1 MKKTL
6 IALAVA
12 ASAAVSGSA
21 MAAWTP
27 NLSGLNN
34 FELGGTIT
42 PKDNVTPWEAM
53 IGNAFKNLDSN
64 IKKGQ
69 SKVVLT
75 TTSAIPVLGIRTAQN
90 TAFSTDA
97 YQNAT
102 PIIDYGTAV
111 DLAGIVDSK
120 APLTL
125 EVKDGT
131 TDLPIGTLK
140 TSLFVGAVQSYTV
153 SNGAGYNVL
162 LGGSAGTT
170 DYVFTGGLPTSSSM
184 IPNSQNVIN
193 TLDAISTEF
202 SANFDKQGQS
212 SLGEPSVGDI
222 SGGIPVMYSAYY
234 GSGIVNGEKIIIDLT
249 SPVAATAVTWKA
261 SLPITLS
268 YQ

>member
-69 SKVVLT
+69 SNVVLM

-125 EVKDGT
+125 VVKDGT

-140 TSLFVGAVQSYTV
+140 TSLFVGAVQSFTG
-153 SNGAGYNVL
+153 NGSGYNVL

-170 DYVFTGGLPTSSSM
+170 DNVFTGGLPTSSSM
-184 IPNSQNVIN
+184 IPDSQNVIN
-193 TLDAISTEF
+193 TLNAISTEF

-212 SLGEPSVGDI
+212 SLGNPSVGDI
-222 SGGIPVMYSAYY
+222 NGGTPVMYSAYY
-234 GSGIVNGEKIIIDLT
+234 GSGIVNGEKVIINLT

>member
-53 IGNAFKNLDSN
+53 IGNAFKNLNSN

-90 TAFSTDA
+90 TPFSTDT

-111 DLAGIVDSK
+111 DLAGIVDSR

-140 TSLFVGAVQSYTV
+140 TSLFVGAVQSYTG
-153 SNGAGYNVL
+153 NGSGYNVL

-170 DYVFTGGLPTSSSM
+170 DNVFTGGLPTSSSM
-184 IPNSQNVIN
+184 ILDSRNVIN

-212 SLGEPSVGDI
+212 SLGNPSIGSI
-222 SGGIPVMYSAYY
+222 KGGTPVMYSAYY
-234 GSGIVNGEKIIIDLT
+234 GSGIVNGEKIIINLT

>member
-21 MAAWTP
+21 MAWTA

-53 IGNAFKNLDSN
+53 IGSAVKNLNTD

-69 SKVVLT
+69 KSVIIT
-75 TTSAIPVLGIRTAQN
+75 APSAIPVLGVRTVQN
-90 TAFSTDA
+90 TAFSTDM
-97 YQNAT
+97 YKNAT

-111 DLAGIVDSK
+111 DLTGIVNSK

-125 EVKDGT
+125 EVKDST

-140 TSLFVGAVQSYTV
+140 TSLFVGGVQSST
-153 SNGAGYNVL
+153 GAGNVYSTL
-162 LGGSAGTT
+162 LGGSAGSTN
-170 DYVFTGGLPTSSSM
+170 YVFTGGLPTSSSM
-184 IPNSQNVIN
+184 VSSPQNVVS
-193 TLDAISTEF
+193 TLDAINPEF
-202 SANFDKQGQS
+202 GANFDKQGLS
-212 SLGEPSVGDI
+212 SLGSA
-222 SGGIPVMYSAYY
+222 SGGTLNGSTPLMYSAYY
-234 GSGIVNGEKIIIDLT
+234 GSGIVNGERITIELT
-249 SPVAATAVTWKA
+249 SPANTTAITWKA

-268 YQ
+268 YH

>member
-21 MAAWTP
+21 MATWTP
-27 NLSGLNN
+27 NLSGSNN

-42 PKDNVTPWEAM
+42 PQNNVTPWEAM
-53 IGNAFKNLDSN
+53 IGNAFKNLDSDL
-64 IKKGQ
+64 KKGQ
-69 SKVVLT
+69 SQVILMT
-75 TTSAIPVLGIRTAQN
+75 PSAIPVLGIRTVQN
-90 TAFSTDA
+90 TAFATDM
-97 YQNAT
+97 YHDIT

-125 EVKDGT
+125 EVKDST

-140 TSLFVGAVQSYTV
+140 TSLFVGGVQSYTG
-153 SNGAGYNVL
+153 NGSGYNVL
-162 LGGSAGTT
+162 IGGSAGTT
-170 DYVFTGGLPTSSSM
+170 GNVFSGGLPTSSSM
-184 IPNSQNVIN
+184 ILNPQNVVN

-202 SANFDKQGQS
+202 SAHFDKQGQTTV
-212 SLGEPSVGDI
+212 GNASVGYVTD
-222 SGGIPVMYSAYY
+222 PVMYSAYY
-234 GSGIVNGEKIIIDLT
+234 GSGIVNGEKITINLT
-249 SPVAATAVTWKA
+249 SPIAETAVTWKA

>member
-21 MAAWTP
+21 MATWTP
-27 NLSGLNN
+27 NLAGLNN

-53 IGNAFKNLDSN
+53 IGNAFRNLDSN

-69 SKVVLT
+69 SQVILT
-75 TTSAIPVLGIRTAQN
+75 APSAIPVLGIRTAQN
-90 TAFSTDA
+90 TPFSTDV

-111 DLAGIVDSK
+111 DLARIVDSK

-140 TSLFVGAVQSYTV
+140 TSLFVGGVQSYTG
-153 SNGAGYNVL
+153 NGSGYNVL

-170 DYVFTGGLPTSSSM
+170 DDIFTGGLPTSSSM
-184 IPNSQNVIN
+184 ILNSQNVIN

-212 SLGEPSVGDI
+212 SLGNPSVGNI
-222 SGGIPVMYSAYY
+222 SGGTPVMYSAYY
-234 GSGIVNGEKIIIDLT
+234 GSGIVNGEKIIINLT